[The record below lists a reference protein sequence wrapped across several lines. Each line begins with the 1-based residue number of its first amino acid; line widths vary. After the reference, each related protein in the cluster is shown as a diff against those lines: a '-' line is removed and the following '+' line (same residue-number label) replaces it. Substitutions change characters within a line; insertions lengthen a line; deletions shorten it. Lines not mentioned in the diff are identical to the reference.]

1 MKQAKTEAAGVV
13 ETYKAEKLAE
23 FRAKESGSSLS
34 TENAALEKKT
44 EAEIA
49 AMRVTFEKN
58 KQVMISLL
66 RKIEN
71 PGSNPQ
77 QILTVAVGILF
88 CNIRCAFAGRYSD
101 DFGPCDECKARI
113 LGR

>member
-1 MKQAKTEAAGVV
+1 MESSRGIQQLMEAEQSATKIVQEMREAKVERMKQAKTEAAGVV

-58 KQVMISLL
+58 KQDVIQM
-66 RKIEN
+66 
-71 PGSNPQ
+71 
-77 QILTVAVGILF
+77 
-88 CNIRCAFAGRYSD
+88 
-101 DFGPCDECKARI
+101 I
-113 LGR
+113 LGHVTNVKLEY